1 MARVTPAAV
10 AALGLAPGGQVWL
23 AVKSH
28 SIRIV

>member
-10 AALGLAPGGQVWL
+10 AALDLALDRKVWL